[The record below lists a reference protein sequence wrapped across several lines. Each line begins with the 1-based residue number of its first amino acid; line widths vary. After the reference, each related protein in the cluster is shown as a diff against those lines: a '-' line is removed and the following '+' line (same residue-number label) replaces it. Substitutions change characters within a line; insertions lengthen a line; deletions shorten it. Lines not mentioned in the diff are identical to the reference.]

1 MAAVRSNPS
10 TTASPATSA
19 PTSAPASIPVS
30 APVSIPVSAPIPPK
44 SDSSPIVPVKVSGLT
59 RDAALSAP
67 DKPDVSELLA
77 PASLLLG
84 IASISLMVG
93 SFNLIFSTISACGGS
108 PEPPDCPNRANVESP
123 VDACCRAN
131 DVPISSAF
139 PPNLER
145 ELTRSGISG
154 ALPKSVL
161 SAPKSLVV

>member
-1 MAAVRSNPS
+1 M
-10 TTASPATSA
+10 
-19 PTSAPASIPVS
+19 
-30 APVSIPVSAPIPPK
+30 
-44 SDSSPIVPVKVSGLT
+44 PVKVSGLT

-84 IASISLMVG
+84 IASISLAVG
-93 SFNLIFSTISACGGS
+93 SANTPAELFSTISACGGS

-161 SAPKSLVV
+161 SAPTSLVV